1 MTAIID
7 TLERFFDGMGLMTG
21 EGAIIKRIL
30 FGAVLGGFLVT
41 YLKPSIMFENGVQ
54 RPFALLTGPSE
65 GGITPT
71 YTPWWTAAVLGA
83 FVAGFLI

>member
-41 YLKPSIMFENGVQ
+41 YLKPALMFENGVP
-54 RPFALLTGPSE
+54 RPFSLITSPTETG
-65 GGITPT
+65 IKPT
-71 YTPWWTAAVLGA
+71 MLPWWSAAVVGA
-83 FVAGFLI
+83 FISGFLI